1 MNKHKVRCWSLTEK
15 QTKFCEEYLID
26 LNATQAAIRAGYS
39 EKTAY
44 SIGNENLKKPEIQ
57 NYIKK
62 RKTEQQEK
70 TDITR
75 DEIIK
80 ALQRFGFAEI
90 DPAEIKPKDSIRALK
105 YIAELLG
112 YYETRVDSFDKLD
125 KILEQIGGDI

>member
-1 MNKHKVRCWSLTEK
+1 MTEK

-75 DEIIK
+75 DDIIK